1 MTQPET
7 FHFFAASFCTWANT
21 NDTRDLP
28 ALIDLMNAEGYPYNL
43 FMVPVHHAV
52 PYEINFYQPQV
63 EGTIHIGTFEPKKK
77 RARKST
83 LVKVSTK

>member
-7 FHFFAASFCTWANT
+7 FHFFAASFCTWAHM

>member
-7 FHFFAASFCTWANT
+7 FHFFAASNRTWANT

-28 ALIDLMNAEGYPYNL
+28 ALIDLMNAEVYPYNL

-52 PYEINFYQPQV
+52 PYDIKFYQPQV
-63 EGTIHIGTFEPKKK
+63 EGTIHLGTFMKKKK
-77 RARKST
+77 RARKAA
-83 LVKVSTK
+83 

>member
-1 MTQPET
+1 
-7 FHFFAASFCTWANT
+7 
-21 NDTRDLP
+21 
-28 ALIDLMNAEGYPYNL
+28 MNAEGYSYNL

-63 EGTIHIGTFEPKKK
+63 EGAIHLGTFEPKKK